1 MREYFIPWDPYS
13 VYVGCVLCVGVVSM
27 RRCEVGLGGLCRHN
41 FEHNGS
47 QIDVSIIEHNGSGSD
62 NDKPQTPI
70 YSDINLW

>member
-1 MREYFIPWDPYS
+1 
-13 VYVGCVLCVGVVSM
+13 M